1 MTDQPGAAQGGSEF
15 ILRGN
20 GDTQVLPRFRL
31 RAGTLAPLALA
42 LSLSGCQAMYDD
54 TKGWANRVEA
64 SLMKAAKDFG
74 NNLSEAQSRPPTGV
88 EWVGEEA
95 TVSPAPG
102 KPQGLVEEAAAAM
115 AAPEEAVTAADESKA
130 AIASASA
137 PVPAPPPSGQQAPEA
152 MDPTGPMAEA
162 KPASPPRPKL
172 KPAKPAENAEKKT
185 PGAPKAANSSK
196 APMVVHLS
204 SLRSEKAAK
213 KEWEALKQAF
223 PEQLSAM
230 SPRFART
237 EIAQR
242 GTFYR
247 VLAGPLPSKQA
258 AKQLCGALKAKKQY
272 CQVMSAPPSA

>member
-1 MTDQPGAAQGGSEF
+1 MKDKPGTAQGRPEF
-15 ILRGN
+15 IVRGN
-20 GDTQVLPRFRL
+20 GDTKVLPRFRL
-31 RAGTLAPLALA
+31 RACGITPLALA
-42 LSLSGCQAMYDD
+42 LSLSGCQAFYDD
-54 TKGWANRVEA
+54 TKGWANRMEA

-74 NNLSEAQSRPPTGV
+74 NNISEAQSRPPTGV

-95 TVSPAPG
+95 AVSAAPG
-102 KPQGLVEEAAAAM
+102 RPQGIVEETATAMTAPEKADPAAAGS
-115 AAPEEAVTAADESKA
+115 EA
-130 AIASASA
+130 AIVNDPA
-137 PVPAPPPSGQQAPEA
+137 PVPAPLPSTQQPPGA

-162 KPASPPRPKL
+162 KPAAPPRPKL
-172 KPAKPAENAEKKT
+172 KPSQPAGTAAKEASGATKT
-185 PGAPKAANSSK
+185 ADSSK
-196 APMVVHLS
+196 APMVIHLS

-213 KEWEALKQAF
+213 KEWEALKRAF

>member
-1 MTDQPGAAQGGSEF
+1 MLSRSRHRVG
-15 ILRGN
+15 
-20 GDTQVLPRFRL
+20 V
-31 RAGTLAPLALA
+31 LAPLALA
-42 LSLSGCQAMYDD
+42 LSLTGCQAMYDD

-95 TVSPAPG
+95 TVSAAAD
-102 KPQGLVEEAAAAM
+102 KPQGLVEETAAAM
-115 AAPEEAVTAADESKA
+115 ITPEDKDMAASGSEAATPSNAALVPAAPL
-130 AIASASA
+130 
-137 PVPAPPPSGQQAPEA
+137 PSGQPAPEA

-172 KPAKPAENAEKKT
+172 KPAKPAENAAKE
-185 PGAPKAANSSK
+185 APSATETANSGK
-196 APMVVHLS
+196 VPMVIHLS

-213 KEWEALKQAF
+213 KEWEALKRAF

-237 EIAQR
+237 EIAER

-272 CQVMSAPPSA
+272 CQVMSPPPSA

>member
-1 MTDQPGAAQGGSEF
+1 M
-15 ILRGN
+15 
-20 GDTQVLPRFRL
+20 LPRFRL

-42 LSLSGCQAMYDD
+42 ISLTGCQAMYDD

-74 NNLSEAQSRPPTGV
+74 NNLSETQSRAPTGV

-95 TVSPAPG
+95 TVSAAPG
-102 KPQGLVEEAAAAM
+102 KPQGLVEETAAAM
-115 AAPEEAVTAADESKA
+115 TAPEEVVTTADGSEA
-130 AIASASA
+130 AIASDSA
-137 PVPAPPPSGQQAPEA
+137 PVPAPLPSGQQAPEA

-162 KPASPPRPKL
+162 KPASLPRPKL
-172 KPAKPAENAEKKT
+172 KPAKAAETAAQKAPAASKT
-185 PGAPKAANSSK
+185 ADASK
-196 APMVVHLS
+196 APMVIHLS

-213 KEWEALKQAF
+213 KEWEALKRAF

-230 SPRFART
+230 SPRFTRT
-237 EIAQR
+237 EIAER